1 MPSAEH
7 HEPVVPDALLNQL
20 LQDLRRHPRQRGATA
35 QIVERDQIVYGAIL
49 EGAVHCFAAPRTA
62 RLRVGAFAELLV
74 AAKVKPEDLTPDQ
87 RVALLRELQRKRS
100 DVPWGP
106 AEA

>member
-1 MPSAEH
+1 MSRAEH
-7 HEPVVPDALLNQL
+7 HEPVVPDALLARL
-20 LQDLRRHPRQRGATA
+20 LQELRSDPHQRGATVQLVQA
-35 QIVERDQIVYGAIL
+35 DQIVYGAIL
-49 EGAVHCFAAPRTA
+49 EGAVHCFATPRTVK
-62 RLRVGAFAELLV
+62 LRVGTFAELIV